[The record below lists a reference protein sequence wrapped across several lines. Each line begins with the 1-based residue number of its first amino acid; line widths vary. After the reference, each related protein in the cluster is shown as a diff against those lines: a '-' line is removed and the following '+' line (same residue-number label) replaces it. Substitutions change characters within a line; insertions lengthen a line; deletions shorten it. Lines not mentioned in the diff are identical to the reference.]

1 MSAAVEIG
9 VEGLKVTPPVMVTG
23 AVLMGM
29 TPTEWITI
37 LTLLYLVMSI
47 GLLIPKYWAQIGE
60 WAAKFRKKK
69 KG

>member
-9 VEGLKVTPPVMVTG
+9 VEGLKVAPPVAVTG

-29 TPTEWITI
+29 TPTEWITV

-47 GLLIPKYWAQIGE
+47 GLLIPKYWVQIGE
-60 WAAKFRKKK
+60 WAAKFKKK